1 MSQKTYLLIA
11 LGAIFIIGAGIIIYQ
26 GRPVMKLGQNNQIA
40 ESKDQVP
47 LLNDNVSQ
55 IDPSTSSGQAVESED
70 ESENETEDDPSTSSG
85 QAVNAI
91 VSTQTQVT
99 TQASTNSFTMAEVAK
114 HNTEADC
121 WSAINGSV
129 YDLSTWV
136 SRHPGG
142 SNPIIKLC
150 GTDGSASFT
159 KKHGGSSK
167 AQSALV
173 LLKIGALK

>member
-55 IDPSTSSGQAVESED
+55 I
-70 ESENETEDDPSTSSG
+70 DPSTSSG

>member
-11 LGAIFIIGAGIIIYQ
+11 LGLIFIIGAGIIIYQ
-26 GRPVMKLGQNNQIA
+26 GRPVMKLNENNIEKVDNNQNQ
-40 ESKDQVP
+40 ESA
-47 LLNDNVSQ
+47 NE
-55 IDPSTSSGQAVESED
+55 IEIEVESEY
-70 ESENETEDDPSTSSG
+70 ESEEEEESQSPVITVETES
-85 QAVNAI
+85 VL
-91 VSTQTQVT
+91 T
-99 TQASTNSFTMAEVAK
+99 TNASTNSFTMAEVAK

-142 SNPIIKLC
+142 SKAIIKLC

-159 KKHGGSSK
+159 KKHGGATK
-167 AQSALV
+167 PQAALV
-173 LLKIGALK
+173 LLKIGSLK